1 MTLVCKTVACLRF
14 VGDDLDPDEI
24 SSALGKEPTY
34 ARRKGDVW
42 LSPKGLRRT
51 AKSGIW
57 ILNADDAEP
66 GDLDQ
71 QVAALF
77 SGLGD
82 DFSIWR
88 NFAKRYRGDIYAGV
102 FMSQSNEGLNMSPL
116 TLNSIGIR
124 GLEFGLDIYSNIDDE
139 PKNVSQIAEEKSP
152 D

>member
-1 MTLVCKTVACLRF
+1 MAGVSRTVACLRF
-14 VGDDLDPDEI
+14 GGDDLDPDEI
-24 SSALGKEPTY
+24 SSVLGREPTY

-42 LSPKGLRRT
+42 LTPKGLRRV

-57 ILNADDAEP
+57 ILNTDDAEP

-77 SGLGD
+77 SGLSE

-88 NFAKRYRGDIYAGV
+88 NFARRYGGDIYTGV
-102 FMSQSNEGLNMSPL
+102 FLSQSNEGLSISPL
-116 TLNSIGIR
+116 TLNSIGVR
-124 GLEFGLDIYSNIDDE
+124 GLEFGLDIYSNTDDDQ
-139 PKNVSQIAEEKSP
+139 KGVSQVADETL